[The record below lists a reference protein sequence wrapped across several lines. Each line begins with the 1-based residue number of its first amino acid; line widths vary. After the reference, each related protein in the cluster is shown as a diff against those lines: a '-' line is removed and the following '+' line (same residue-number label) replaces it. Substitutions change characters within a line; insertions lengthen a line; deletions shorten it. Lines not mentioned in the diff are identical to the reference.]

1 MPKAFKPTTSVGD
14 KYQGSEPTNYVRDQ
28 TTGQLVLKSGF
39 NTRCVL
45 PEMFKSAE
53 FILKDNTAINTDTT
67 IYTVPAGKVLLLLG
81 ANLNYSSQ
89 AATFGNAAR
98 LNFDINGTITAILR
112 GYGDGSAT
120 GCAYGMSQ
128 NFASILVIPE
138 GVRIYVSSASVNVR
152 ATGCVFGYI
161 INNSEYFPAN

>member
-1 MPKAFKPTTSVGD
+1 MPKAFKPTNSIGD

-28 TTGQLVLKSGF
+28 TTGQLVLKSGI
-39 NTRCVL
+39 NQRCIV
-45 PEMFKSAE
+45 PEMFKTAE
-53 FILKDNTAINTDTT
+53 FILKDNTAVNTDNTV
-67 IYTVPAGKVLLLLG
+67 YTVPAGKVLLLLG

-98 LNFDINGTITAILR
+98 LNFDIGGTITAILR

-128 NFASILVIPE
+128 NFASILVLPE
-138 GVRIYVSSASVNVR
+138 DTRIYVSSSSANVR
-152 ATGCVFGYI
+152 ATGCIFGFI
-161 INNSEYFPAN
+161 ISNSEYFPAV